1 MAVAPHSAHVTSSG
15 MSSSASH
22 DDIFQPTP
30 AGLRDQVRMQLQK
43 ATSPLNII
51 GVIVIVVATTV
62 VVIETMPELAQYE
75 DAFTVIEMICVL
87 IFSLEILLKL
97 WVRDGRNRRW
107 FFCNILNLIDL
118 LSIMPWYIL
127 FFVELQDECPA
138 GIFGVFNDCDDRG
151 HSTVDS
157 LSVLRAVRLLRVL
170 RVLKLG
176 TFSVGVKV
184 FSTAILRSTPQ
195 LIALLIAMFISM
207 LVFSAIVFYMEDLCD
222 EGSSDKLE
230 ALRCSDQKQKFRSIP
245 ATFWWCLATMT
256 AVGYGDMVPYTTL
269 GKLFG
274 GVTMLI
280 GILVF
285 SLPITVIGSNYEK
298 AYHAEVMRRL
308 VKELETG
315 VSRAFREMSRQEATS
330 EAPMLRLEDVRELTR
345 RWSSKWSADHTQLWE
360 RIELMWDAY
369 DIRMDGKLDGA
380 LSRAQAVKLF
390 HDLKLQLEDHAL
402 TFGEGDDQ
410 PLFNVKEE
418 LGCRHKADV
427 ISMGAVAKLSE
438 RVRRLDAQIQEHKEL
453 IDSITQGICLLGDTA
468 GLHLVPPVGSSM
480 KTSIKD
486 GRKSDP
492 STVESVPISD
502 GQQRLATDEGQRSES
517 RVYPFGSE

>member
-51 GVIVIVVATTV
+51 GVIVIVVAT
-62 VVIETMPELAQYE
+62 
-75 DAFTVIEMICVL
+75 
-87 IFSLEILLKL
+87 ILLKL

-222 EGSSDKLE
+222 EGSSAKLE

-245 ATFWWCLATMT
+245 VHVLVVPRHDA

-315 VSRAFREMSRQEATS
+315 VSRAFREMSLDK

>member
-222 EGSSDKLE
+222 EGSSAKLE

-468 GLHLVPPVGSSM
+468 GLHLVPPVASSM